1 MNIIYCDYCGWKK
14 LTKDFSDLSLVEVK
28 SEDEKIKKFK
38 CPSCGRLIRSRK
50 SEFDPQKD
58 IDLRLKKQRQKEELK
73 NWVEDAMKYRE
84 EFEKNE

>member
-1 MNIIYCDYCGWKK
+1 MNIIYCDFCGWKK

-50 SEFDPQKD
+50 QFDPQKD
-58 IDLRLKKQRQKEELK
+58 IELKLKKDIQKEELK
-73 NWVEDAMKYRE
+73 NWVEEATKYRE